1 MHAENDAFDDYAERM
16 AHGVAYLA
24 PLLPPE
30 DDEPPAQPLVAR
42 LAKAMQPFSA
52 EELEAAKDPH
62 PHAFTAGQAG
72 LFPVG
77 EVTVVAAQGREGK
90 TYSLMAIAAAYARGK
105 RLGGLSP
112 TSAGLVI
119 IYSAEDDRA
128 QYARK
133 MAAQRW
139 LLGDMCDGEDWCN
152 RIIVPNL
159 EESGISE
166 WRELVKVI
174 DRRPIKA
181 PAVTALIDAILP
193 MMSSDVPP
201 ALLIFET
208 ASTLSDADEDNTG
221 LKVLIA
227 SLKQIAKATGV
238 AVVLVHHTS
247 QAAGAN
253 LPTLSIGPADIRGAT
268 ALVYNSRQCFLLV
281 NLGSAEDPYPD
292 SDARTL
298 LRKLAAPGE
307 QARVTALIC
316 LDSSKALDP
325 VPLFFR
331 WHTTPYGPALQ
342 EIAPSPAIAGQRWRK
357 VLATLHGKRQELRD
371 EAKGSEVAAKVR
383 EAVEAVQRLQR
394 AGKPASAKAVSMEA
408 GHQARWADP
417 YLAKAVEEGLL
428 ATQSARIPRTVG
440 ETTVY
445 VLADDRWGETA

>member
-1 MHAENDAFDDYAERM
+1 MHADDTFDAYVERK
-16 AHGVAYLA
+16 AGVAYLPPVHLQEEDA
-24 PLLPPE
+24 PVPPLP
-30 DDEPPAQPLVAR
+30 AR
-42 LAKAMQPFSA
+42 LAKLMQPFSA
-52 EELEAAKDPH
+52 EELDAAKEPH
-62 PHAFTAGQAG
+62 PHAFVAGQTG

-90 TYSLMAIAAAYARGK
+90 TYSLVAIAAAYVRGQ
-105 RLGGLSP
+105 RLGGLS
-112 TSAGLVI
+112 SSSEGLAI

-133 MAAQRW
+133 VAAQRC
-139 LLGDMCDGEDWCN
+139 LLGDTCDGKDWWS
-152 RIIVPNL
+152 RIIVPDL
-159 EESGISE
+159 EESGVAE

-174 DRRPIKA
+174 DRRPMKA
-181 PAVTALIDAILP
+181 PAVAALIDAILP
-193 MMSSDVPP
+193 MMAAEVPP
-201 ALLIFET
+201 GLLIFET

-227 SLKQIAKATGV
+227 ALKQIAKATGV

-247 QAAGAN
+247 QAAGGN
-253 LPTLSIGPADIRGAT
+253 LPTLSISPADIRGAT

-281 NLGSAEDPYPD
+281 NLGSGEDPYPD
-292 SDARTL
+292 SDARTV
-298 LRKLAAPGE
+298 LRRLAAPGE
-307 QARVTALIC
+307 QARLTALIC

-331 WHTTPYGPALQ
+331 WAATPYGPALK
-342 EIAPSPAIAGQRWRK
+342 EVTPSAAIAGQRWRK

-394 AGKPASAKAVSMEA
+394 AGRPASAKAVSMEA
-408 GHQARWADP
+408 GHQVRWADP
-417 YLAKAVEEGLL
+417 YLAKAVEQGLL
-428 ATQSARIPRTVG
+428 ATQSARIPRTAG

-445 VLADDRWGETA
+445 VLADDRWDEGT